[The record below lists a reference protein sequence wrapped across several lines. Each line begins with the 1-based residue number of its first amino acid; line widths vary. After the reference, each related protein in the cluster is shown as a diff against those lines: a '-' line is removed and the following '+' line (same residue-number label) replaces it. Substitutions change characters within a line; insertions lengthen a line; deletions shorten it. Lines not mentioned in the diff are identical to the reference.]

1 MNKRELIDKIASEK
15 DDRILVSHLLDLD
28 FRAYEKGIVL
38 AGDFLDLNRAS
49 VLSDAQKHFS
59 CYLNFFGGYDD
70 AERKVIYFV
79 PEGVEP
85 EYSDLCVLTSSISA
99 PLGHREVLGS
109 LMSLG
114 IDRKLVGDILISD
127 RKVQIVA
134 KKEISGFIVQ
144 NFLRAGRVKLS
155 FEAGSVEDL
164 ESPQKNV
171 KEITGTIKTL
181 RLDSIVALA
190 FGVSRSSAK
199 EFINASKVFVNDK
212 NILKSDFVVK
222 EGDKLTLRG
231 KGKAFLK
238 EVGDLSRKER
248 IFVTIEK
255 YI

>member
-1 MNKRELIDKIASEK
+1 MNKKELIDKIASEK
-15 DDRILVSHLLDLD
+15 DDRIMVSHFLDLD
-28 FRAYEKGIVL
+28 FRANEKGIVL
-38 AGDFLDLNRAS
+38 SGDFMDLNRAS
-49 VLSDAQKHFS
+49 VLSDAQKYFS
-59 CYLNFFGGYDD
+59 CNLHFFGGYDD

-79 PEGVEP
+79 PEDVEVKY
-85 EYSDLCVLTSSISA
+85 EGLCLLMSDISA
-99 PLGHREVLGS
+99 PLSHREVLGS

-114 IDRKLVGDILISD
+114 IDRKLVGDILISE
-127 RKVQIVA
+127 KTVQIIA

-155 FEAGSVEDL
+155 FGECDVHNLKPPE
-164 ESPQKNV
+164 KNI

-181 RLDSIVALA
+181 RLDSVIALA

-212 NILKSDFVVK
+212 NILKSDFPVK

-238 EVGDLSRKER
+238 EIGDLSRKER
-248 IFVTIEK
+248 IFVKIER
-255 YI
+255 YV

>member
-1 MNKRELIDKIASEK
+1 
-15 DDRILVSHLLDLD
+15 
-28 FRAYEKGIVL
+28 
-38 AGDFLDLNRAS
+38 
-49 VLSDAQKHFS
+49 
-59 CYLNFFGGYDD
+59 
-70 AERKVIYFV
+70 
-79 PEGVEP
+79 
-85 EYSDLCVLTSSISA
+85 
-99 PLGHREVLGS
+99 
-109 LMSLG
+109 MSLG